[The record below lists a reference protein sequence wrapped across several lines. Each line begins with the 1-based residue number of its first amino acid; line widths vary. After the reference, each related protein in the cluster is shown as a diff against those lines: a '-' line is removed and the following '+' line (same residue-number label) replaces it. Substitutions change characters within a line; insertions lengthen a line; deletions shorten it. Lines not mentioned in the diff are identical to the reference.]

1 MSTAN
6 RWLTLAIM
14 VMALALLV
22 PGVTQPVLTLS
33 GTIERADLVD
43 MGIDTLLS
51 DNEDPRARQMV
62 MSIARMLGLTGLD
75 GELPVYHTSRS
86 ILQAVHELAARGNLP
101 VAMLIVLFSVILPTC
116 KLLVQALTLFAP
128 WRWRQALHSVTQAAS
143 KWSMADVFVIA
154 LLVAYMAGQ
163 ASGEMGGML
172 KMSAQL
178 EVGFW
183 YFLGY
188 CLFSI
193 ASTALVREQA
203 DLTAPQPVQA

>member
-1 MSTAN
+1 MSTTN

-14 VMALALLV
+14 VIALALLV

-33 GTIERADLVD
+33 GTIERSDLVD
-43 MGIDTLLS
+43 LGIDTMLAN
-51 DNEDPRARQMV
+51 NEDPRARQMV
-62 MSIARMLGLTGLD
+62 LSIARMLGLTGLE
-75 GELPVYHTSRS
+75 GELQVYRTTRS

-101 VAMLIVLFSVILPTC
+101 VAMLIVLFSVVLPAC
-116 KLLVQALTLFAP
+116 KLLLQAMTLFAP
-128 WRWRQALHSVTQAAS
+128 LRWRRSLHAVIHASS

-154 LLVAYMAGQ
+154 LLVAYMAGR

-172 KMSAQL
+172 NMSAQL

-193 ASTALVREQA
+193 ASTVLVREQA
-203 DLTAPQPVQA
+203 AVAMPQPVHA